1 MTDACGYQ
9 KGGGGVCN
17 STIFGYPF
25 EPLNNMLADTPKDF
39 KTQTVEVIGDDA
51 TAFKDS
57 GYNGNAT
64 RAASLLT
71 FVSEGHSSVFIL
83 VNMKRK
89 GKETRE
95 M

>member
-71 FVSEGHSSVFIL
+71 FVSEDPTSSASSTSCSWSVSQ
-83 VNMKRK
+83 
-89 GKETRE
+89 
-95 M
+95 